1 MDLTTSSVSE
11 PQDKNVL
18 SQSLEWAV
26 GEGVPRGEKME
37 RRAFKN
43 GLLLMLLPPS
53 TWVDGLA
60 RTELVLRS
68 ECPHRC
74 HWAQIVSTD
83 SSYTMLPVSS
93 KKKKKKKGREIKRN
107 WGLHFSRTLL
117 CTEGVIPHFWVLSSS
132 DYGDLAKVGG
142 LSFSLGPPYNLID
155 YVVLAS
161 SHHTWTPLKWW
172 GIKQVVSSR
181 SDRLF
186 GLGRPQNKLH
196 KSVLKVVG
204 S

>member
-1 MDLTTSSVSE
+1 MDYCWCCSLPLRE
-11 PQDKNVL
+11 WMALLGLNWFWGPNVRIDVTGHRSL
-18 SQSLEWAV
+18 VQILPTRCCQSLA
-26 GEGVPRGEKME
+26 
-37 RRAFKN
+37 
-43 GLLLMLLPPS
+43 
-53 TWVDGLA
+53 
-60 RTELVLRS
+60 
-68 ECPHRC
+68 
-74 HWAQIVSTD
+74 
-83 SSYTMLPVSS
+83 
-93 KKKKKKKGREIKRN
+93 KKKKKKGREIKRN